1 MSVEYLDLA
10 DYVGIAAAVT
20 GLDEGL
26 ITKVAKLDLADSALH
41 APAAGFGDDDFY
53 PDLVDKA
60 AALIVRL
67 AKNHPLPD
75 GNKRV
80 AWVALRYFL
89 VLNDWAWIEPPTVD
103 EAEHAVLAIAS
114 GEWDEQRPPPGYDS
128 GSRPA
133 TASRRWPPAHPLLIR
148 GGESGGSIGTAW
160 TPTLEFPGS
169 GRPSLTVWTA
179 RGRLV
184 HSATHEWRSCA
195 SNAMPPNATVRA
207 SRTERAQRIPG

>member
-1 MSVEYLDLA
+1 VSVEYLDLA

-26 ITKVAKLDLADSALH
+26 VTKVAKLDLADSALH

-60 AALIVRL
+60 AVLIVRL

-89 VLNDWAWIEPPTVD
+89 VLNDWTWVELPTVD
-103 EAEHAVLAIAS
+103 EAEHAVLSIAS
-114 GEWDEQRPPPGYDS
+114 GEWDE
-128 GSRPA
+128 A
-133 TASRRWPPAHPLLIR
+133 ETASWLRPRIA
-148 GGESGGSIGTAW
+148 
-160 TPTLEFPGS
+160 PGDI
-169 GRPSLTVWTA
+169 
-179 RGRLV
+179 
-184 HSATHEWRSCA
+184 E
-195 SNAMPPNATVRA
+195 
-207 SRTERAQRIPG
+207 